1 MSTEGLEKFHHQ
13 LKDWQRNGY
22 YVLLNNFYNMRE
34 KNIGFV
40 VSVNEAEQK
49 FVFKLYVN
57 KVLDEKHYSYSE
69 VDDLISKIDQ
79 VIKS

>member
-1 MSTEGLEKFHHQ
+1 MSDNAVVVFNDK
-13 LKDWQRNGY
+13 LKDWQREGY

-40 VSVNEAEQK
+40 VSVNEQDQK
-49 FVFKLYVN
+49 FVFKLYVD
-57 KVLDEKHYSYSE
+57 KVLDERHYSYSE
-69 VDDLISKIDQ
+69 VDELISKIDK